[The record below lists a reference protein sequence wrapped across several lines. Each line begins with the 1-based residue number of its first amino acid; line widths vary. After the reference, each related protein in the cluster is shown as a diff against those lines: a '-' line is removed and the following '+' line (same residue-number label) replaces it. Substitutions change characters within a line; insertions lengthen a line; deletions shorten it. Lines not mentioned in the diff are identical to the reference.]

1 MTRVSSSTTHIS
13 IWQRLIFALGIGFFL
28 PQALCEAIIKGNFT
42 QGGLVIGSLAERSDV
57 LQDDEKLDITK
68 TGFYLLGFG
77 RDASREVVVTI
88 KPTKGKTRITT
99 YQIKKRNYNTQRI
112 EGLSTHQVSPTSKKD
127 LTRINK
133 EINQIKRARA
143 LLIQEEYFK
152 SGFIWPAK
160 GLISGVYGSQRI
172 LNGEPRRPHYGI
184 DIAGKSGDLIVA
196 PADGIVTLVQIDNFF
211 SGQTLILDHGYR
223 LSSSFLHLSE
233 INVSEGQVVKKGE
246 VIGRMGSTGRS
257 TGPHLDWRINLRNHR
272 IDPQLLV
279 PPM

>member
-1 MTRVSSSTTHIS
+1 M
-13 IWQRLIFALGIGFFL
+13 
-28 PQALCEAIIKGNFT
+28 
-42 QGGLVIGSLAERSDV
+42 
-57 LQDDEKLDITK
+57 
-68 TGFYLLGFG
+68 
-77 RDASREVVVTI
+77 
-88 KPTKGKTRITT
+88 
-99 YQIKKRNYNTQRI
+99 
-112 EGLSTHQVSPTSKKD
+112 
-127 LTRINK
+127 TRINK

-143 LLIQEEYFK
+143 LFIQEEYFK

-196 PADGIVTLVQIDNFF
+196 PADGIVTLVQFDNFF

-257 TGPHLDWRINLRNHR
+257 TGPHLDWRINLRDHR